1 MNINIAQQEIN
12 FLIDQSIHEMDTLVL
27 TNQYNLLLEYYNLP
41 TVSKSKIEELK
52 KNIIYTI
59 NRIQRKI
66 KSIIRDFISSIEN
79 ENIKSYTEHIRA
91 KYNMTDSKNT
101 AVTVKIKGPDISKRV
116 GVVNVYGTAQNLVQY
131 IVDAALI
138 EEPSK
143 IDISKSAHDI
153 IQERFESIV
162 FKPYRIGLSFSKNKH
177 NNDSDLIADILG
189 YTTKDNFVVETVDTA
204 YAIDELT
211 TITEFK
217 KSVIQLERNADTVLN
232 SMIKE
237 LKKYQNNEDTDKNN
251 KDHLKQIN
259 IAYQCIMR
267 GIKLISITISN
278 TLKTINQ
285 RKAFAKS
292 IINFAINVKKSKKNN
307 NYSDGGVIDYTEDFG
322 DEDEFDFEEESAM
335 YNEID
340 FLNEDDLMLEE
351 EELNLDLEACK
362 TKKESKN
369 VCEKCGKTLE
379 KCECAKNK

>member
-91 KYNMTDSKNT
+91 KYNMTDSKDT

-285 RKAFAKS
+285 RKAFVKS